1 MSSLHKKLLHLQ
13 VLISLSKPTFVQSL
27 LLVLNQGMI
36 MDKDKDTICSS
47 EHQRLHIQ
55 GRKSNALTS
64 EDLIYILV
72 LSNNR
77 SPTFLFE
84 KYNNSYLQ
92 DYDKN

>member
-36 MDKDKDTICSS
+36 MDKDTICSS
-47 EHQRLHIQ
+47 ERQRLHIQ

-64 EDLIYILV
+64 EDPIYILV
-72 LSNNR
+72 LSNTTDR
-77 SPTFLFE
+77 QLFYL
-84 KYNNSYLQ
+84 KSTNNSYLQ
-92 DYDKN
+92 DYD